1 MTPETILALIIC
13 SMIIVSITNFIK
25 ESISSISKKKVLPVY
40 SMAISFILWIIAAFS
55 FDLGAEYAIGAKL
68 LLGLAL
74 GTWSQVFYDLWD
86 IVNKF
91 NKKEDEL

>member
-25 ESISSISKKKVLPVY
+25 ESVSSISKKKVLPVY

-74 GTWSQVFYDLWD
+74 GTWSQVFYDILEL
-86 IVNKF
+86 VKSF
-91 NKKEDEL
+91 EKKDEL

>member
-25 ESISSISKKKVLPVY
+25 EAVAGISKKKVLPVY

-55 FDLGAEYAIGAKL
+55 FDLWAEYAIGAKL

-74 GTWSQVFYDLWD
+74 GTWSQVFYDILEL
-86 IVNKF
+86 VKSF
-91 NKKEDEL
+91 EKKDEL